1 MTDANNATENTTNTE
16 AAAAAPK
23 APSKMERAKALFSE
37 LKDASKVAEGKTARA
52 TFIERAVAELE
63 MSKAGAATYWQNL
76 TSLDKGG
83 KLYPHSGSKKKVE
96 GEPEAPKAD
105 SEKAD
110 EAPVETEE
118 DLGDNSGAEDLSHLD
133 K

>member
-1 MTDANNATENTTNTE
+1 MTDTNNATENTTTE
-16 AAAAAPK
+16 AAAPK
-23 APSKMERAKALFSE
+23 APSKMDRAKEIFAE

-52 TFIERAVAELE
+52 TFIDRAVAELQ
-63 MSKAGAATYWQNL
+63 MSKQGAATYWQNL

-96 GEPEAPKAD
+96 GEL
-105 SEKAD
+105 
-110 EAPVETEE
+110 EAPVADDKAPEE
-118 DLGDNSGAEDLSHLD
+118 APADNAEDQGDSSGAEDLSHLD